1 MQAGINLKKARK
13 TMKALLLTLS
23 LALSFQLSAQQL
35 RPAMLEMGDLFKNIA
50 KAASEMKSD
59 EETLKQLERLQEI
72 LTEAKEILPDQLDPQ
87 DEARVDQYKGLMSEL
102 LLLNQDLTK
111 VFLSQPFNKA
121 LALKIIAQM
130 GAVRK
135 KGHELFR

>member
-1 MQAGINLKKARK
+1 
-13 TMKALLLTLS
+13 MKALLLTLS